1 MKKSLTYLNFDDAC
15 KKSIEIANPISKT
28 EVAYTFDS
36 LGKVVSKDIICK
48 KNLPSFNN
56 SAMDGVACR
65 VEDSGKVLKIVDT
78 IFAGDKKDFK
88 DLNIGECYKIMTG
101 AKVPSCVEVIIP
113 IENCIQIDSFSVEV
127 PKNLK
132 LNSFINHIN
141 GIKDD
146 NRVENLEWC
155 TSVENLNHALDN
167 NLRIMPNG
175 EKHHKSKLTEV
186 QVLEIRNS
194 DLSQKELTILY
205 NVKQPLISAII
216 NRKKWKHI

>member
-1 MKKSLTYLNFDDAC
+1 L
-15 KKSIEIANPISKT
+15 
-28 EVAYTFDS
+28 VALAFID
-36 LGKVVSKDIICK
+36 
-48 KNLPSFNN
+48 
-56 SAMDGVACR
+56 
-65 VEDSGKVLKIVDT
+65 
-78 IFAGDKKDFK
+78 
-88 DLNIGECYKIMTG
+88 NIHNY
-101 AKVPSCVEVIIP
+101 
-113 IENCIQIDSFSVEV
+113 
-127 PKNLK
+127 
-132 LNSFINHIN
+132 SFINHIN

-194 DLSQKELTILY
+194 HLSQKELTILY

>member
-1 MKKSLTYLNFDDAC
+1 MS
-15 KKSIEIANPISKT
+15 EIKFYDCYGFEDTHEISKC
-28 EVAYTFDS
+28 
-36 LGKVVSKDIICK
+36 GKLFRKEFQTRYSKDIDKLVTRKRRQLFGQDRNGYVYQQMPGNNSGRK
-48 KNLPSFNN
+48 KNNIFVHRL
-56 SAMDGVACR
+56 VAQ
-65 VEDSGKVLKIVDT
+65 T
-78 IFAGDKKDFK
+78 F
-88 DLNIGECYKIMTG
+88 
-101 AKVPSCVEVIIP
+101 IP
-113 IENCIQIDSFSVEV
+113 NPENKSQV
-127 PKNLK
+127 
-132 LNSFINHIN
+132 NHKN
-141 GIKDD
+141 GIKND

-205 NVKQPLISAII
+205 NVKQSLISAII

>member
-1 MKKSLTYLNFDDAC
+1 MKIFTEEELKSEVWKPIKNYENYYEISNLGRVR
-15 KKSIEIANPISKT
+15 SIPRNE
-28 EVAYTFDS
+28 
-36 LGKVVSKDIICK
+36 
-48 KNLPSFNN
+48 
-56 SAMDGVACR
+56 
-65 VEDSGKVLKIVDT
+65 
-78 IFAGDKKDFK
+78 
-88 DLNIGECYKIMTG
+88 NIR
-101 AKVPSCVEVIIP
+101 
-113 IENCIQIDSFSVEV
+113 FSSR
-127 PKNLK
+127 KHTRILK
-132 LNSFINHIN
+132 LYKNINKRGKATGYRVVLCKNNKTKKFMVHRLVALAFIDNIHNYSFINHIN

-194 DLSQKELTILY
+194 HLSQKELTILY

-216 NRKKWKHI
+216 NRKKWKQI

>member
-1 MKKSLTYLNFDDAC
+1 MEIWSKIKDYPNHEISNIGRV
-15 KKSIEIANPISKT
+15 KSINYNKERI
-28 EVAYTFDS
+28 
-36 LGKVVSKDIICK
+36 
-48 KNLPSFNN
+48 
-56 SAMDGVACR
+56 
-65 VEDSGKVLKIVDT
+65 
-78 IFAGDKKDFK
+78 
-88 DLNIGECYKIMTG
+88 
-101 AKVPSCVEVIIP
+101 
-113 IENCIQIDSFSVEV
+113 
-127 PKNLK
+127 LK
-132 LNSFINHIN
+132 LQNMNGYNRVGLSVNGVVTLFLVHRLVALAFIDNIHNYSFINHIN

-194 DLSQKELTILY
+194 CLSQKELTILY

>member
-1 MKKSLTYLNFDDAC
+1 MEIWSKIKDYPNYEISNIG
-15 KKSIEIANPISKT
+15 KVKSINYNKERI
-28 EVAYTFDS
+28 
-36 LGKVVSKDIICK
+36 
-48 KNLPSFNN
+48 
-56 SAMDGVACR
+56 
-65 VEDSGKVLKIVDT
+65 
-78 IFAGDKKDFK
+78 
-88 DLNIGECYKIMTG
+88 
-101 AKVPSCVEVIIP
+101 
-113 IENCIQIDSFSVEV
+113 
-127 PKNLK
+127 LK
-132 LNSFINHIN
+132 LQNMNGYNRVGLSVNGVVTLFLVHRLVALAFIDNIHNYSFINHIN

-194 DLSQKELTILY
+194 CLSQKELTILY